1 MVLLPVLLLTLGA
14 LQPTPPDVPPGSTSL
29 PAPPLLASPTACT
42 QEAEYE
48 AGFNA
53 LAQGRDSDALQ
64 FFEHVMTACPHHP
77 FAEEMARLAKTRLN
91 PGARLA
97 QATVVE
103 MSRETPSGGAR
114 ASLTVL
120 QTLHGITQ
128 GILLCVVAEC
138 DAQTGVAVSLLGGG
152 LGTTIALLGS
162 ANGITAGQ
170 AAAINSG
177 TLWGLGYGLASMESM
192 NLEGDARVGMVM
204 GSTLAFTG
212 VGLFIATQLHPSVGQ
227 VSMANSGGLWA
238 GAITGL
244 FLGTID
250 GGDSQTFFAVEQ
262 GVVSAGIIGMALLA
276 RSEPV
281 SQGRMLL
288 IDSGGILGGL
298 LGASLVFIADEHNGD
313 AILVGSG
320 VGALAGLASATW
332 LTHNFDMPTAPAV
345 TVAPARMGRGTG
357 AGLAVM
363 GRF

>member
-1 MVLLPVLLLTLGA
+1 MLLLPVLLLTFGA
-14 LQPTPPDVPPGSTSL
+14 LQPTPDAAPASPSL
-29 PAPPLLASPTACT
+29 PAPPLVASPTACA
-42 QEAEYE
+42 QETEYE

-53 LAQGRDSDALQ
+53 LSQGRDVDALQ
-64 FFEHVMTACPHHP
+64 LFEHVLTACPQHP

-97 QATVVE
+97 QATVME

-114 ASLTVL
+114 ASLTVF
-120 QTLHGITQ
+120 QTMHGITQ
-128 GILLCVVAEC
+128 GILLCVVANC
-138 DAQTGVAVSLLGGG
+138 NAQTGVAVSLLGGG
-152 LGTTIALLGS
+152 LGTTLALLGS

-177 TLWGLGYGLASMESM
+177 TMWGLGYGLASMGSM
-192 NLEGDARVGMVM
+192 DLHGDARVAMVM
-204 GSTLAFTG
+204 GSTLTFTG
-212 VGLFIATQLHPSVGQ
+212 VGLFIATQLHPSAGQ

-238 GAITGL
+238 GVITGL
-244 FLGTID
+244 FLGTIN
-250 GGDSQTFFAVEQ
+250 GRDSQTFFAVEQ
-262 GVVSAGIIGMALLA
+262 GVVSAGIIGMALLS

-288 IDSGGILGGL
+288 IDAGGILGGL
-298 LGASLVFIADEHNGD
+298 LGASLLFIADENNGD

-332 LTHNFDMPTAPAV
+332 LTHNFDLPAAPAV
-345 TVAPARMGRGTG
+345 TIAPARLGRGAG